1 MSALRSELATG
12 IQQFTRGDGLH
23 ESPITGVHCVRY
35 SHPDR
40 RTKRQWRAC
49 LAIVAQG
56 SKEVVLGREVYLCD
70 ELQYTA
76 APVHLPVTS
85 RIASAGPNRPFL
97 ALLIDLDPA
106 ILNEVACQL
115 EQTEVPLDQT
125 PIRAFFKGR
134 ANDELLEAA
143 VRLTK
148 LFTKRDDARVLGP
161 LVVKEIFFH
170 LLKGPEGVAIRQFAR
185 SGSKMHRISQVI
197 FKIRSD
203 LGIDVNV
210 AALAKAAGMSRSALF
225 QYFRDVTSMSP
236 IQYQKRLRLLE
247 ARRLLIETDDT
258 AEGSAFKVGYKSSSQ
273 FSREYS
279 RMFGLSPVRDATK
292 MKKLGPSAF
301 QSRQLTH
308 IESQSESL

>member
-1 MSALRSELATG
+1 MSGLGSELAAG
-12 IQQFTRGDGLH
+12 IQQFTRGDGMH
-23 ESPITGVHCVRY
+23 ESPIPGVHCVRY

-85 RIASAGPNRPFL
+85 RIASALPDRPFL
-97 ALLIDLDPA
+97 ALLIDLDPL
-106 ILNEVACQL
+106 ILNEIACQL
-115 EQTEVPLDQT
+115 ELTEVAINRD

-134 ANDELLEAA
+134 ATDELLEAA

-148 LFTKRDDARVLGP
+148 LLTKREDARVLGP
-161 LVVKEIFFH
+161 LVVREMFFH
-170 LLKGPEGVAIRQFAR
+170 LLKGPDGIAIRQFAR
-185 SGSKMHRISQVI
+185 SGSKMHRMSQAI

-203 LGIDVNV
+203 LGNDVNV
-210 AALAKAAGMSRSALF
+210 AVLAKAAGMSRSAFF
-225 QYFRDVTSMSP
+225 QHFKDVTSMSP

-247 ARRLLIETDDT
+247 ARRVLIETDET

-279 RMFGLSPVRDATK
+279 RMFGLSPVRDAAK
-292 MKKLGPSAF
+292 MKALGPFAF
-301 QSRQLTH
+301 QSQ
-308 IESQSESL
+308 

>member
-1 MSALRSELATG
+1 MRALRSELATG
-12 IQQFTRGDGLH
+12 IQEFTRGNGMH
-23 ESPITGVHCVRY
+23 ESRIAGVHCVRY

-70 ELQYTA
+70 ESQYTA
-76 APVHLPVTS
+76 APVHLPVIS
-85 RIASAGPNRPFL
+85 RIASAAPDRPFL
-97 ALLIDLDPA
+97 ALLIDLDPV
-106 ILNEVACQL
+106 ILNEVACQF
-115 EQTEVPLDQT
+115 EPTEVPVGQN

-161 LVVKEIFFH
+161 LVVKEIVFY
-170 LLKGPEGVAIRQFAR
+170 LLKGPDGVAIRQFAR
-185 SGSKMHRISQVI
+185 SGSKMHRMSQAI

-203 LGIDVNV
+203 LGNDVNV
-210 AALAKAAGMSRSALF
+210 AALAKAAGMSRSAFF
-225 QYFRDVTSMSP
+225 QHFKDVTSMSP
-236 IQYQKRLRLLE
+236 IQYQKRLRLLD
-247 ARRLLIETDDT
+247 ARRLLIETDET

-279 RMFGLSPVRDATK
+279 RMFGLSPARDATK
-292 MKKLGPSAF
+292 MKNLGPSAF
-301 QSRQLTH
+301 QSQ
-308 IESQSESL
+308 